1 MDHELDAPTERLP
14 IYEAVLSQWF
24 QAVEDETPDLVEGPF
39 GVPTQ
44 GGGADDAVA
53 GPATATMSM
62 QLPEVPEQAP
72 ELAGEQP
79 TQALEQPK
87 PAAEPPAAAASPT
100 EEKAAAPAP
109 STSSLPKRT
118 PRATSGQRPGAIPA
132 QESEPARQQQP
143 ETPAARNGSAPLPT
157 RPARPAAARSNDWSS
172 PGDEGWQAA
181 ESLLSQAPDA
191 QTQAGLPKRV
201 PKAHLIPGS
210 AAPKTPATRAPAAPR
225 SADSIRGRMS
235 SYQQGVRRGRH
246 ALIDA
251 YSGDA
256 STSPQSSED
265 EEQE

>member
-1 MDHELDAPTERLP
+1 
-14 IYEAVLSQWF
+14 
-24 QAVEDETPDLVEGPF
+24 
-39 GVPTQ
+39 
-44 GGGADDAVA
+44 
-53 GPATATMSM
+53 M

-72 ELAGEQP
+72 EFAPEQP
-79 TQALEQPK
+79 TQALEQRKPAAE
-87 PAAEPPAAAASPT
+87 PAAEPPAAAAPSN
-100 EEKAAAPAP
+100 EGQAAAPG
-109 STSSLPKRT
+109 TSSLPKRT
-118 PRATSGQRPGAIPA
+118 PRSTSGQRPAPA
-132 QESEPARQQQP
+132 AAVESEPARQQQP

-157 RPARPAAARSNDWSS
+157 RPARPAAARSNEWSS